1 MSEDNPCLECGCLFS
16 LQGRSEY
23 WLIHLLPQPGEKGS
37 WALKPGPREGGLG
50 GLVRLGLAAS
60 GASPGVAQLLL
71 SWRLGL

>member
-1 MSEDNPCLECGCLFS
+1 MSEDNLCLECGCLFS

-23 WLIHLLPQPGEKGS
+23 WLIHLLPQPGEMDS
-37 WALKPGPREGGLG
+37 WALKSGPQEGGLG
-50 GLVRLGLAAS
+50 SLVRLGLAAS